1 MTNNTFFD
9 ISKQIANEYLQSI
22 IFIDDEVYA
31 AQTDQ
36 DHRLSQEE
44 ITRYFSEEEKICA
57 VYNPKSESELSK
69 LKSISKKADIVVLD
83 WNIQLISIE
92 TAEDT
97 NDEDDVEDVDPR
109 GVHTIN
115 MIKDILYDKN
125 EKTNGLKVLVVYTGE
140 TGLSE
145 HRDRIF
151 NVINS
156 FDSNIEKEGDFNII
170 GNSYK
175 IVVISKEST
184 SKKHISEELKARIIS
199 YAGLP
204 EYVLNEFTSLTNGIL
219 SNFALKSLSE
229 IRKNSSKLL
238 SLFSKELDPA
248 YLSHQAL
255 ISNKEDANELLV
267 ELIKDAFGN
276 ILKYRQ
282 VNKLISDEFV
292 KSWLHENIDEKDK
305 PILKVD
311 GSALNKNYTRN
322 IEFLISILNISK
334 GTNKEILEEY
344 RKLMNDKSVSSY
356 ITNNNITFFSDLSN
370 KKLEEINK
378 EFAIL
383 SHHKNL
389 YSPMSYV
396 PVLSLGTVVN
406 SKRGYYV
413 CVQQRC
419 DSVRVMDGE
428 ERRFLFIPLTEIEEG
443 KPFHL
448 VTPDGIN
455 LKVDNKSYSLRT
467 IKFSGD
473 QDGLV
478 KGIEIDGQFCFKQK
492 YQEEEDEIFNW
503 VFDLKDLHAQ
513 RIISNYSSQLSRVG
527 LDESEWLRRWST

>member
-292 KSWLHENIDEKDK
+292 
-305 PILKVD
+305 
-311 GSALNKNYTRN
+311 
-322 IEFLISILNISK
+322 
-334 GTNKEILEEY
+334 
-344 RKLMNDKSVSSY
+344 
-356 ITNNNITFFSDLSN
+356 
-370 KKLEEINK
+370 
-378 EFAIL
+378 
-383 SHHKNL
+383 
-389 YSPMSYV
+389 
-396 PVLSLGTVVN
+396 
-406 SKRGYYV
+406 
-413 CVQQRC
+413 
-419 DSVRVMDGE
+419 
-428 ERRFLFIPLTEIEEG
+428 PL
-443 KPFHL
+443 
-448 VTPDGIN
+448 
-455 LKVDNKSYSLRT
+455 
-467 IKFSGD
+467 
-473 QDGLV
+473 
-478 KGIEIDGQFCFKQK
+478 
-492 YQEEEDEIFNW
+492 EIFNIDIKNSMFL
-503 VFDLKDLHAQ
+503 V
-513 RIISNYSSQLSRVG
+513 
-527 LDESEWLRRWST
+527 